1 MTLFQVNSEVIQ
13 WTYGAMI
20 YRTRYLPLREEGV
33 DKVVSISVSKA
44 DALSYYAALLCFL
57 VICYFSLGMFLK
69 ATKKGLS

>member
-1 MTLFQVNSEVIQ
+1 MIQ

-44 DALSYYAALLCFL
+44 DALSYYAGYLCILVSFL
-57 VICYFSLGMFLK
+57 FDLINLCSSAVCKHQI
-69 ATKKGLS
+69 